1 MREKFGEFGKFCY
14 VNHQTLF
21 AKKFAIQLATIVD
34 IFTVLLNFISLN

>member
-14 VNHQTLF
+14 VNQTLF
-21 AKKFAIQLATIVD
+21 AKKFAIQLATIVS